1 MKGPI
6 NPGSRL
12 FIMLYLQFL
21 LHMPGIQ
28 KLLAEFLCHR
38 IDLCY
43 ILITKRR
50 HNLHIIL
57 KPCNVFALLEH
68 SFHDFSCGRCPASV
82 LDEADG
88 TVLDGVGE
96 FTVGGVKHVCKA
108 GEALVMPATIP
119 HAVYAVERFKMLLTV
134 VFPIEK

>member
-68 SFHDFSCGRCPASV
+68 PFMTLAAVGAQLPFSMRPMV
-82 LDEADG
+82 
-88 TVLDGVGE
+88 
-96 FTVGGVKHVCKA
+96 
-108 GEALVMPATIP
+108 
-119 HAVYAVERFKMLLTV
+119 RFW
-134 VFPIEK
+134 